1 MTKKHHNIDARIME
15 FIAQGATTFPAIVA
29 SCASAA
35 WLVIPPDR
43 PARRTI
49 ERRLQ
54 VLRKAGKIEHANP
67 WWKIVEVEK

>member
-43 PARRTI
+43 PAWRTI
-49 ERRLQ
+49 QSRLQ
-54 VLRKAGKIEHANP
+54 VLRKAGKITHADGL
-67 WWKIVEVEK
+67 WQIVEGKK